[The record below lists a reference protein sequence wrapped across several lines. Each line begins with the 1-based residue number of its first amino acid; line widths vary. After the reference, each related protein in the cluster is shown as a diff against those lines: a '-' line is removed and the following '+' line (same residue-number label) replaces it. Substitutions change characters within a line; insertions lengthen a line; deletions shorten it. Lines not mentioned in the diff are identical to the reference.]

1 MQRCEPGSLDIEQI
15 GQVSS
20 EAWEISANGLEGS
33 RIRGVG
39 IEVGIFLVLFDE

>member
-20 EAWEISANGLEGS
+20 EAWEVSADELEGS
-33 RIRGVG
+33 RMRGVK
-39 IEVGIFLVLFDE
+39 IEVGISFELFDE

>member
-20 EAWEISANGLEGS
+20 EAWEVSAEGS
-33 RIRGVG
+33 RMRGVR
-39 IEVGIFLVLFDE
+39 IEVGIFLELFDE